1 MKKASDNMQVFA
13 KALVLS
19 TAVFALLLVLGTTI
33 SQIL

>member
-19 TAVFALLLVLGTTI
+19 TVVFALLLVLGTMI